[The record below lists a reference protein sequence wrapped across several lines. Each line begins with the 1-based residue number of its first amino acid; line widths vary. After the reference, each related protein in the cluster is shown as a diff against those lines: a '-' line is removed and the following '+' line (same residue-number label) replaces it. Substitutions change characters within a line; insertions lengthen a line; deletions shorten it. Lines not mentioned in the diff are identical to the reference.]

1 MPGLDMKEVEKLR
14 TDMETAKRH
23 ALKME
28 NEKMAAERSI
38 QREMDDIKSRLSDAN
53 DELQYLRALDGQSVQ
68 QELDNAKKAAKSERL
83 ALEQELQS
91 RSDDLEKRKMDVR
104 RLESRLS
111 DVQDEVDRLRSAS
124 SSATQPD
131 DKEVSSLRD
140 AVESLKQQLETR
152 TAEYR
157 EAKKRVE
164 TLENQLTQAPKST
177 GDPVATI
184 AQAAK
189 QQRAHQR
196 EIEDLQQAKEALK
209 RHLAESEEL
218 VAERDAEI
226 FELKRHIPL
235 PSSNADITLD
245 DSAAKDIADLGKQLA
260 AKVEELVMARN
271 EKAALEDR
279 LQRVEVELEQANAI
293 ISGQRDSLA
302 DLREELEAKLSE
314 TEKKRDVS
322 LLIECCSDSDLML
335 PNIMSDPGR
344 ATERSR
350 AKVRRV

>member
-14 TDMETAKRH
+14 TDVETAKRH

-28 NEKMAAERSI
+28 NEKMASERSI

-68 QELDNAKKAAKSERL
+68 QELDNAKKAANAERL

-111 DVQDEVDRLRSAS
+111 EVQDEVERLRSTAPS
-124 SSATQPD
+124 TSTQPQLND
-131 DKEVSSLRD
+131 EEVRGLRQ
-140 AVESLKQQLETR
+140 AIETLQRELDSR
-152 TAEYR
+152 TTEY
-157 EAKKRVE
+157 EDAKKRIG
-164 TLENQLTQAPKST
+164 TLEDKLRSSSKPTNDHAPT
-177 GDPVATI
+177 NP
-184 AQAAK
+184 QAAK

-196 EIEDLQQAKEALK
+196 ELEDLQQAKEALR

-235 PSSNADITLD
+235 PSAEADASLD
-245 DSAAKDIADLGKQLA
+245 ASFAGDIADLRTQLVT
-260 AKVEELVMARN
+260 KEEELDAAR
-271 EKAALEDR
+271 KAKAVAEDR
-279 LQRVEVELEQANAI
+279 LQQVESQLE
-293 ISGQRDSLA
+293 
-302 DLREELEAKLSE
+302 EAKAEVSSKTVSLDNLRGEFEARLAE
-314 TEKKRDVS
+314 TGQKRDVS
-322 LLIECCSDSDLML
+322 YLV
-335 PNIMSDPGR
+335 
-344 ATERSR
+344 
-350 AKVRRV
+350 VRPADVS